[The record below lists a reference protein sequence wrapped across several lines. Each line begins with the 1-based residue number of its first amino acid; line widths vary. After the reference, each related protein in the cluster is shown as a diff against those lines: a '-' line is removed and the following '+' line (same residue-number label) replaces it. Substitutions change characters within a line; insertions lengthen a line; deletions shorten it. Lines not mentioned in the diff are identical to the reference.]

1 MEYNTSRSKMI
12 ISEYGRNVQKMI
24 EDAIKIEDRES
35 RNKQAV
41 AIIGVMGQLNPQ
53 LREYNDFKHKL
64 WDHLFI
70 ISDFKLDVD
79 CPYPI
84 PAANTMQNKPQRVQ
98 YPSKNNNFRH
108 YGINIQQFIKK
119 AKDLEKS
126 IEKDALVRQ
135 IGYQLKRSY
144 LQWNRDSVTDEII
157 AEDLKKLSDDQL
169 HLQDAIRYGNN
180 APISTNY
187 PQNQQHK
194 NFKKK
199 KYNNKPQ
206 QYRSFPNN
214 NSNNNYKNKEQ
225 RINK

>member
-1 MEYNTSRSKMI
+1 MEYNTSRTKMI

-24 EDAIKIEDRES
+24 EDAIKIEDKET
-35 RNKQAV
+35 RNKQAK

-79 CPYPI
+79 SPYPI
-84 PAANTMQNKPQRVQ
+84 PIANSTHNRPQRVP
-98 YPSKNNNFRH
+98 YPSKNSHFRH

-119 AKDLEKS
+119 AQSLDKS

-144 LQWNRDSVTDEII
+144 LLWNRDSVTDEII
-157 AEDLKKLSDDQL
+157 ATDLKTLSNDELQ
-169 HLQDAIRYGNN
+169 LQDAIRYANT
-180 APISTNY
+180 APVNQNY
-187 PQNQQHK
+187 QHNPHQHK

-199 KYNNKPQ
+199 KFNNNKPQ
-206 QYRSFPNN
+206 QYKNYPNT
-214 NSNNNYKNKEQ
+214 NNYKNKEQ
-225 RINK
+225 HVNK